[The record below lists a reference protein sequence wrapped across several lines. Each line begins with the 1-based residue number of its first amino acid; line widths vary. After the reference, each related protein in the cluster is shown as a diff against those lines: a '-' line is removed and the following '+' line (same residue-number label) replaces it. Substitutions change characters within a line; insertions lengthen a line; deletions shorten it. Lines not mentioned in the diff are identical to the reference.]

1 MREIGLYLHF
11 PFCVR
16 KCLYCDFLSAPSTEE
31 VKKIYAAA
39 LIREIRGYREA
50 AADCVVTSVFL
61 GGGTPSIMPVMNMR
75 EVFRALYDS
84 FRIAEDAEITMEVN
98 PGTVNETNLSLIFDY
113 VNRVS
118 VGVESASDE
127 ELARLGRIHSF
138 ADAVRSIGLLRQSG
152 VKNLN
157 VDLMSGIP
165 GQTAASWEKTLK
177 EVTALQPEHISAY
190 SLIVEDG
197 TPFRDMQKAG
207 KLSLPDEETERR
219 MYALTRELLHDAG
232 YRQYEFS
239 NYAKPGYACR
249 HNLRY
254 WKRGEYLGLGLGAS
268 SLFGGSRWKNTEHL
282 EKYFEDSADPGKL
295 IREMEQL
302 DKRAEIE
309 EYMFLGLRMTD
320 GISEEEF
327 LSTFGVPVSDI
338 YGEVIKRHIEDGTL
352 EAAPCGRYR
361 LTPRGI
367 DVSNVVLADFLFE

>member
-98 PGTVNETNLSLIFDY
+98 PGTVNEANLSLIFDY

-165 GQTAASWEKTLK
+165 GQTTASWEKTLK

-219 MYALTRELLHDAG
+219 MYALTRELLNDAG

-367 DVSNVVLADFLFE
+367 DVSNVVLADFLFD

>member
-219 MYALTRELLHDAG
+219 MYALTRELLNDAG

-367 DVSNVVLADFLFE
+367 DVSNVVLADFLFD

>member
-39 LIREIRGYREA
+39 LIREIRGYRET

-98 PGTVNETNLSLIFDY
+98 PGTVNESNLSLIFDY

-118 VGVESASDE
+118 VGVQSASDE

-138 ADAVRSIGLLRQSG
+138 ADAVRSVGLLRQSG

-157 VDLMSGIP
+157 IDLMSGIP
-165 GQTAASWEKTLK
+165 GQTAESWEKTLK

-197 TPFRDMQKAG
+197 TPFREMQKAG

-219 MYALTRELLHDAG
+219 MYALTRELLDGAG

-327 LSTFGVPVSDI
+327 LSTFGVPIGDI
-338 YGEVIKRHIEDGTL
+338 YGEVIKKHMEDGTL

>member
-219 MYALTRELLHDAG
+219 MYALTREFLHDAG

>member
-98 PGTVNETNLSLIFDY
+98 PGTVNEANLSLIFDY

>member
-98 PGTVNETNLSLIFDY
+98 PGTVNEANLSLIFDY

-152 VKNLN
+152 VKKLN

-219 MYALTRELLHDAG
+219 MYALTRELLNDAG

>member
-1 MREIGLYLHF
+1 MADGL
-11 PFCVR
+11 
-16 KCLYCDFLSAPSTEE
+16 
-31 VKKIYAAA
+31 
-39 LIREIRGYREA
+39 
-50 AADCVVTSVFL
+50 
-61 GGGTPSIMPVMNMR
+61 
-75 EVFRALYDS
+75 
-84 FRIAEDAEITMEVN
+84 
-98 PGTVNETNLSLIFDY
+98 
-113 VNRVS
+113 
-118 VGVESASDE
+118 ESASDE

-219 MYALTRELLHDAG
+219 MYALTRELLADAG

>member
-219 MYALTRELLHDAG
+219 MYALTRELLNDAG

-327 LSTFGVPVSDI
+327 LSTFGVPVSDV
-338 YGEVIKRHIEDGTL
+338 YGEVIKRHIEDGML

>member
-338 YGEVIKRHIEDGTL
+338 YGEVIKRHIEDGML